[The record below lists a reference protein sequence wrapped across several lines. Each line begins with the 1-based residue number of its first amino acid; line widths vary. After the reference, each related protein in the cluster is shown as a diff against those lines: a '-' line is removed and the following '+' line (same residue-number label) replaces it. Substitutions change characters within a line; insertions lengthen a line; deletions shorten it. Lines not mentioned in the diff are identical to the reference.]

1 MSNQGSFHIPN
12 SRPIARQYEPPQSS
26 HQPTLGSAI
35 IARGDAN
42 QVFLSPSYLHVGDSR
57 RGFFGKYH
65 LIVLRERR
73 AVVTTIR
80 RLDSNSPL
88 FTGTAPTRGMAEW
101 EVQQLIRDEWKR
113 GKQGIANYNGD
124 AHASQEF

>member
-12 SRPIARQYEPPQSS
+12 SRPVEPPQDNAAAANG
-26 HQPTLGSAI
+26 TAVVV
-35 IARGDAN
+35 RGDAN